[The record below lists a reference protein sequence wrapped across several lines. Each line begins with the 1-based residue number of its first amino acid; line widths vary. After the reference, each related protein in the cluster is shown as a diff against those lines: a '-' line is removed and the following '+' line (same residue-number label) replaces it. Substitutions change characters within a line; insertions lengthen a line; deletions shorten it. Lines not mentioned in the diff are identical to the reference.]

1 MMKNVIISILM
12 IVGLLLALCLLVAI
26 TQTFRHKTKDGY
38 IVKFNNGFKKEKHVE
53 MCDSFSK
60 AYWRYVARN
69 ILDVISIVAVFN
81 WE

>member
-12 IVGLLLALCLLVAI
+12 IVGLLLALCSIA
-26 TQTFRHKTKDGY
+26 QTFRHKTKDGY

-81 WE
+81 